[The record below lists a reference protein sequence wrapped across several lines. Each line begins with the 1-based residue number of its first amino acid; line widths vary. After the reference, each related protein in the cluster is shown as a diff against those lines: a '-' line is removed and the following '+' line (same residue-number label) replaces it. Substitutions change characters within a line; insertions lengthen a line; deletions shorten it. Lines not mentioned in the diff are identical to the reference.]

1 MIYLLQEV
9 REMTVVMTAKNQV
22 TIPKKI
28 TNALGLGKGSMFEVE
43 VSKEGI
49 ELIPLE
55 TKERE
60 FTDEEY
66 AKLEILAAREKGKE
80 KPVTKKFIANLK
92 KRKV

>member
-1 MIYLLQEV
+1 
-9 REMTVVMTAKNQV
+9 MTVVMTAKNQV

-43 VSKEGI
+43 VFKGRI

-55 TKERE
+55 TKERQ

-66 AKLEILAAREKGKE
+66 AKLETLAAKEKGKE
-80 KPVTKKFIANLK
+80 KRVTKRFILNLK
-92 KRKV
+92 KGKV

>member
-1 MIYLLQEV
+1 
-9 REMTVVMTAKNQV
+9 MTVVMTAKNQI

-43 VSKEGI
+43 VSKDGI

-55 TKERE
+55 IKERE

-66 AKLEILAAREKGKE
+66 AKLEALAARETGKE
-80 KPVTKKFIANLK
+80 KPITKKLIYNLK
-92 KRKV
+92 KGKV

>member
-1 MIYLLQEV
+1 
-9 REMTVVMTAKNQV
+9 MTVVMTAKNQV

-28 TNALGLGKGSMFEVE
+28 TNALGLRKGSMFEVE

-66 AKLEILAAREKGKE
+66 AKLEALAAKEKGKE
-80 KPVTKKFIANLK
+80 KRVTKKFIDNLK
-92 KRKV
+92 KGKA

>member
-1 MIYLLQEV
+1 
-9 REMTVVMTAKNQV
+9 MTVVMTAKNQV

-55 TKERE
+55 TKERK

-66 AKLEILAAREKGKE
+66 AKLEVLAAREKGKE
-80 KPVTKKFIANLK
+80 KPVTKKLIDNLK
-92 KRKV
+92 KGKI

>member
-1 MIYLLQEV
+1 
-9 REMTVVMTAKNQV
+9 MTVVMTAKNQI

-28 TNALGLGKGSMFEVE
+28 TNALGLGRGSMFEVE
-43 VSKEGI
+43 VSKDGI

-66 AKLEILAAREKGKE
+66 AKLEALAAKEKGKE
-80 KPVTKKFIANLK
+80 KQVTKKFIGNLK
-92 KRKV
+92 RGKA

>member
-1 MIYLLQEV
+1 
-9 REMTVVMTAKNQV
+9 MTVVMTAKNQV
-22 TIPKKI
+22 TIHKKI

-92 KRKV
+92 KGKV

>member
-1 MIYLLQEV
+1 
-9 REMTVVMTAKNQV
+9 MTVVMTAKNQV

-55 TKERE
+55 TKGRE